1 MANSVGIN
9 DKTMEL
15 LKHVATKAGLSQA
28 EAVLQGLILYAE
40 SLGLVDTK
48 ETKIEV
54 VKRTFE
60 IKDQD
65 WTGSDRESKH

>member
-54 VKRTFE
+54 IKRTFE

-65 WTGSDRESKH
+65 WTGNDRESKH

>member
-65 WTGSDRESKH
+65 WTGNDRESKH

>member
-15 LKHVATKAGLSQA
+15 LKHVAQKAGLSQA
-28 EAVLQGLILYAE
+28 EAVLQGLIIYAD

-54 VKRTFE
+54 VKRSFE
-60 IKDQD
+60 IRDAD
-65 WTGSDRESKH
+65 WTDGEKPRH